1 MRHESTRVIDAD
13 QLGEVPGVHTL
24 PVETRA
30 HINALSTKMLIPAG
44 RVLVKQ
50 GNPGRQTFL
59 IIEGAAA
66 IRRDGETIAMRSRG
80 DLVGEVAVL
89 QHSPRTA
96 DIVAE
101 TDLTVLVMSPA
112 ELATLCDD
120 QPFRDWLAA
129 QIGAHAAVA

>member
-1 MRHESTRVIDAD
+1 MRHHQTTVIDAD
-13 QLGEVPGVHTL
+13 RLLEVPGVDTL
-24 PVETRA
+24 PAGTRTQ
-30 HINALSTKMLIPAG
+30 INALSTKMRVSAG

-59 IIEGAAA
+59 ITDGVAA
-66 IRRDGETIAMRSRG
+66 IRRDGETIAVRSRG

-89 QHSPRTA
+89 KHSPRSA

-120 QPFRDWLAA
+120 QAFRVWLDK
-129 QIGAHAAVA
+129 QLGAHVPVA

>member
-1 MRHESTRVIDAD
+1 MRHQATVIDAD
-13 QLGEVPGVHTL
+13 RLLEVPGVDTL
-24 PVETRA
+24 PVGTRT

-50 GNPGRQTFL
+50 GNPGRQSFL
-59 IIEGAAA
+59 ITDGVAA
-66 IRRDGETIAMRSRG
+66 IRRDGETIAVRSRG

-89 QHSPRTA
+89 QHSPRSA

-101 TDLTVLVMSPA
+101 TNLTVLVMSPA

-120 QPFRDWLAA
+120 RAFRTWLDN
-129 QIGAHAAVA
+129 QVGAHVAVA

>member
-1 MRHESTRVIDAD
+1 MRHETTVIDAD
-13 QLGEVPGVHTL
+13 RLGDVPGVEAL

-59 IIEGAAA
+59 ITEGAAA
-66 IRRDGETIAMRSRG
+66 IRRDGETIATRSRG

-89 QHSPRTA
+89 EHTPRTA

-120 QPFRDWLAA
+120 QAFRGWLDS
-129 QIGAHAAVA
+129 QLGAHSAVA